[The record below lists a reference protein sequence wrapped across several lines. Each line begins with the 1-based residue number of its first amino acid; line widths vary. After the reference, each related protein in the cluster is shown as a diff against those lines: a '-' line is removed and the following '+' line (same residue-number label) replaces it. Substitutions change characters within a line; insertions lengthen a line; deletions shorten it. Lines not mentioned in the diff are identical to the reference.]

1 MLLGIFFAGASDNLQ
16 LGIQA
21 TRSENDVEVG
31 RVGGSGSDQ
40 PARPLDMRF
49 AQRLFLGRV
58 AHQHQPVLAIASCL
72 RVIVLHNDELHRP
85 ARQLATRAASHASR
99 ATNDVVVGEPVDF
112 PFHFSP
118 AKKMRSSNSSKAC
131 VSAPMPRNTSETPV

>member
-58 AHQHQPVLAIASCL
+58 PTTTTPSLLTPTSIASL
-72 RVIVLHNDELHRP
+72 FPTMTNRTRP
-85 ARQLATRAASHASR
+85 PANLPPATPSQPS
-99 ATNDVVVGEPVDF
+99 
-112 PFHFSP
+112 SP
-118 AKKMRSSNSSKAC
+118 TIM
-131 VSAPMPRNTSETPV
+131 